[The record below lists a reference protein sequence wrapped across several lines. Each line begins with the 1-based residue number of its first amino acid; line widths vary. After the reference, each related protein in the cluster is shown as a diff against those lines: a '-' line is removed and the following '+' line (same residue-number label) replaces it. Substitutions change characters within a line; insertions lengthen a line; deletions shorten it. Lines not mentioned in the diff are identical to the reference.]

1 MMYGLQYILTID
13 SFSANHGYINYINMY
28 ITLAFKKG
36 LQLIYH
42 TTIRR
47 RGCCLAEFAF
57 ILCLSKQY
65 IVCTV

>member
-1 MMYGLQYILTID
+1 MD
-13 SFSANHGYINYINMY
+13 

-65 IVCTV
+65 IVCTVWLYLYKIQTGNKDDIQLLQS